1 MDAVEIKTDKEQ
13 NDLYRD
19 RLVFLSL
26 DVILIAILLTEFIV
40 EMQPNCPLVSK
51 HISHFQTTD
60 FADV

>member
-40 EMQPNCPLVSK
+40 LIK
-51 HISHFQTTD
+51 
-60 FADV
+60 